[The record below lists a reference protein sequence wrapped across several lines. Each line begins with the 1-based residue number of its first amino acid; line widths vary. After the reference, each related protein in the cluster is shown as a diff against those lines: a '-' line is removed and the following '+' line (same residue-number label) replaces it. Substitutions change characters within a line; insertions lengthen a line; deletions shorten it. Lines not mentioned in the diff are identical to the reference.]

1 MNQKERETQM
11 LEQKAKLKLRI
22 NKMIDE
28 ANIMIASEGSVVLIQ
43 TDSPIEALKLIE
55 QNMEALKTSAS
66 KLIDM
71 IASNYAEK
79 IVSKFVEINSDDLK

>member
-11 LEQKAKLKLRI
+11 LEQKEKLKLRI

-28 ANIMIASEGSVVLIQ
+28 ANIIIASEKSVILIQ
-43 TDSPIEALKLIE
+43 TDSPFEALKLIE

-71 IASNYAEK
+71 IASNYGEQF
-79 IVSKFVEINSDDLK
+79 VSKFVDIDSDDLK

>member
-28 ANIMIASEGSVVLIQ
+28 ANIMIASEGSVILIQ
-43 TDSPIEALKLIE
+43 TDSPTEALKLIGH
-55 QNMEALKTSAS
+55 NIEALKTSAS

-71 IASNYAEK
+71 IASNYAEQF
-79 IVSKFVEINSDDLK
+79 VSKFVDIDSDDLK

>member
-11 LEQKAKLKLRI
+11 LEQKEKLKLRI

-43 TDSPIEALKLIE
+43 THSPIEALKLIE

-71 IASNYAEK
+71 IASNYAEQF
-79 IVSKFVEINSDDLK
+79 VSKFVDIDSDDLK

>member
-1 MNQKERETQM
+1 MNKKERETQM

>member
-43 TDSPIEALKLIE
+43 THSPIEALKLIE

-71 IASNYAEK
+71 IASNYAEQF
-79 IVSKFVEINSDDLK
+79 VSKFVEINSDDLK

>member
-43 TDSPIEALKLIE
+43 THSPIEALKLIE

-71 IASNYAEK
+71 IASNYAEQF
-79 IVSKFVEINSDDLK
+79 VSKFVDIDSDDLK

>member
-11 LEQKAKLKLRI
+11 LEQKEKLKLRI

-43 TDSPIEALKLIE
+43 THSPIEALKLIE

-71 IASNYAEK
+71 IASNFAEK